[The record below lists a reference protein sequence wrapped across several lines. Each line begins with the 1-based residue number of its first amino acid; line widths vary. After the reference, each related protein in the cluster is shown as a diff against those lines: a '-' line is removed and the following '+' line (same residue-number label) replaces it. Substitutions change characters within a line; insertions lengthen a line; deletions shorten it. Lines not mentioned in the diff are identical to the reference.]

1 MTCLHENVGLSDEHS
16 ILLCW
21 DCGREFA
28 QLAYDGTLVVPM
40 ETQRVLLIP
49 GGDDLSVTEH
59 IAFAVVPHNDDGVL
73 TVKTDPVYPCA
84 KCGYEGRCPDEEGE
98 ECHT

>member
-28 QLAYDGTLVVPM
+28 RLMYDGTLVVPI
-40 ETQRVLLIP
+40 ETQRVALVGD
-49 GGDDLSVTEH
+49 GGDSIDELDQPM
-59 IAFAVVPHNDDGVL
+59 IFGVVMHQDG
-73 TVKTDPVYPCA
+73 TVRTDPVFPCA
-84 KCGYEGRCPDEEGE
+84 KCGYEGRCEDEDGE
-98 ECHT
+98 DCHT